1 MCPSTESF
9 VRGNCIRLVRPGTT
23 SRCHCICLV
32 RPVTMSRCHCICLVR
47 PVTMSRCSCICLVR
61 PVYELLLRVML
72 WLVVMQV

>member
-23 SRCHCICLV
+23 
-32 RPVTMSRCHCICLVR
+32 SRCHCICLVR